1 MPILT
6 RLGCIGKV
14 LRCDININV
23 LNNDEASVVSR
34 LLCVSSLVPTGCPP
48 TRKDV
53 RPSPCEGRDGES
65 LTR

>member
-23 LNNDEASVVSR
+23 FRRRGECRWSR
-34 LLCVSSLVPTGCPP
+34 LVRLKRELTSCPE

-53 RPSPCEGRDGES
+53 RPSPCEGSDGES